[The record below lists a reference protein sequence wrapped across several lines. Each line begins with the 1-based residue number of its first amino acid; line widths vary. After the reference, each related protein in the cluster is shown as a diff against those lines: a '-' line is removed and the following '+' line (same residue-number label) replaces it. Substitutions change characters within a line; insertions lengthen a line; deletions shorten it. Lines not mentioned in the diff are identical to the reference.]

1 MRVFFGLA
9 ALILIGSGVLGLLG
23 SRSGSRLW
31 IAAAVFRLVAG
42 VYVLVIVLTAED

>member
-1 MRVFFGLA
+1 VRIFFGLA
-9 ALILIGSGVLGLLG
+9 AVILIGSGVLGLLQ

-42 VYVLVIVLTAED
+42 VGVLAIVLTSED